1 MTSKLSQHD
10 RACLTQSSLDLRRE
24 FEEFLMS
31 INYQDRIPNNVD
43 LGSNR
48 TLQRALEHW
57 QPEFLNW
64 WQELGPR
71 DFQVADVYLRTAT
84 SVDAKGW
91 ATYGFVRM
99 PDYRWGIFLAD
110 RDPEPQDRLRRQL
123 WAGSLAADSWRISR
137 HAAPADRH
145 PGRHR
150 AGVGRAAAHAR
161 PHRAVA
167 L

>member
-1 MTSKLSQHD
+1 M
-10 RACLTQSSLDLRRE
+10 A
-24 FEEFLMS
+24 

-64 WQELGPR
+64 WQELGPK

-110 RDPEPQDRLRRQL
+110 RNPIARSALATATARKS
-123 WAGSLAADSWRISR
+123 GSRFRANTAPRCAA
-137 HAAPADRH
+137 
-145 PGRHR
+145 
-150 AGVGRAAAHAR
+150 
-161 PHRAVA
+161 
-167 L
+167 

>member
-1 MTSKLSQHD
+1 
-10 RACLTQSSLDLRRE
+10 
-24 FEEFLMS
+24 MS

-48 TLQRALEHW
+48 ILQRALEHW

-64 WQELGPR
+64 WQELGPK

-99 PDYRWGIFLAD
+99 PEYRWGIFL
-110 RDPEPQDRLRRQL
+110 EPAKVNPKGDVLTEKAWVVNGEL
-123 WAGSLAADSWRISR
+123 IEDEVDKFIASKL
-137 HAAPADRH
+137 APAT
-145 PGRHR
+145 
-150 AGVGRAAAHAR
+150 AGVIE
-161 PHRAVA
+161 PCKNCQ
-167 L
+167 

>member
-1 MTSKLSQHD
+1 
-10 RACLTQSSLDLRRE
+10 
-24 FEEFLMS
+24 MS

-91 ATYGFVRM
+91 ATYGAVKM

-110 RDPEPQDRLRRQL
+110 ATPDRRIGFGDEFGKPAWQRVREEHRTTLRRLVATRGGTEPASVEQQRL
-123 WAGSLAADSWRISR
+123 LGHGCPSLYDLRN
-137 HAAPADRH
+137 
-145 PGRHR
+145 
-150 AGVGRAAAHAR
+150 
-161 PHRAVA
+161 
-167 L
+167 

>member
-1 MTSKLSQHD
+1 GCRPGRTGSSSALTPPANTARSSSSA
-10 RACLTQSSLDLRRE
+10 RAPRRASTGNESSGHGQRQPRVGRTPLNHFQPD
-24 FEEFLMS
+24 FQASGASAMS
-31 INYQDRIPNNVD
+31 MNYQDRIPNNVD

-64 WQELGPR
+64 WQELGPK

-99 PDYRWGIFLAD
+99 PEYRWGIFLAERNAERKIGFGD
-110 RDPEPQDRLRRQL
+110 NLGQEM
-123 WAGSLAADSWRISR
+123 
-137 HAAPADRH
+137 
-145 PGRHR
+145 
-150 AGVGRAAAHAR
+150 
-161 PHRAVA
+161 
-167 L
+167 

>member
-1 MTSKLSQHD
+1 
-10 RACLTQSSLDLRRE
+10 
-24 FEEFLMS
+24 MS

-99 PDYRWGIFLAD
+99 PEYRWGIFLAD
-110 RDPEPQDRLRRQL
+110 RDPERRIGFGDSYGQEV
-123 WAGSLAADSWRISR
+123 WQQIPGEYRATCAA
-137 HAAPADRH
+137 
-145 PGRHR
+145 
-150 AGVGRAAAHAR
+150 
-161 PHRAVA
+161 
-167 L
+167 

>member
-1 MTSKLSQHD
+1 
-10 RACLTQSSLDLRRE
+10 
-24 FEEFLMS
+24 MS

-91 ATYGFVRM
+91 ATYGYVRM
-99 PDYRWGIFLAD
+99 PDYRWGIFLAG
-110 RDPEPQDRLRRQL
+110 RDPERRGVAEVAVDEDQ
-123 WAGSLAADSWRISR
+123 
-137 HAAPADRH
+137 PAQS
-145 PGRHR
+145 
-150 AGVGRAAAHAR
+150 
-161 PHRAVA
+161 
-167 L
+167 